1 MNKKIKIIYRILIIT
16 IILMLLEQI
25 SYAKYVKMDILK
37 SKQTIAQPIFNLKEG
52 KPIKIDKINKNG
64 YYEFSIENFIE
75 DKVSEVGFLYTIE
88 IALNVEVVPIE
99 PKFNFRLYNE
109 EGEIEL
115 TNLKTNP
122 IYIKGN
128 EKDEQKYKVN
138 IEYNDDKGDEIDRI
152 FGEIQIKVNA
162 EQEIK

>member
-1 MNKKIKIIYRILIIT
+1 MNKKIKIIYRILIMT

-25 SYAKYVKMDILK
+25 SYARYIKFDILK
-37 SKQTIAQPIFNLKEG
+37 SKQTIAQPIFKLKEG